1 MSQATLQNTLNI
13 TNIPTELAGSRLDRV
28 LFQQLPG
35 YSRTY
40 FQDLIDRGFVLVN
53 GKKITKS
60 SYSVQ
65 ATDQI
70 SVTIPPAK
78 EYDLT
83 PVQVDFEVVDENDD
97 FFVINKPAG
106 LVVHPSDNNK
116 EEISLIHG
124 LLHRYPDFCNIKD
137 DQRPGVVHRL
147 DRDTSGLMLIA
158 RTERSTRE
166 LISMFEKRQMQKTYL
181 AVVARHPHKSGT
193 IEFAIGRH
201 PIHRHKMSHMGIASR
216 NATSLYENLVY
227 YKDSSLVSVRIVTG
241 RTHQIRVHMAA
252 IGHGLVGDSL
262 YGYKSKLISRQAL
275 HSWTLSFEY
284 KGKKFNYQVPVPQDM
299 KILLQKLKNGENFN

>member
-1 MSQATLQNTLNI
+1 MSQTTLNI
-13 TNIPTELAGSRLDRV
+13 TNIPVESVGGRLDKI

-35 YSRTY
+35 YSRSY

-53 GKKITKS
+53 GKKVTKS
-60 SYSVQ
+60 SYAVQ
-65 ATDQI
+65 LNDQI

-83 PVQVDFEVVDENDD
+83 PTEVAFDVVDENAD
-97 FFVINKPAG
+97 FLVINKPAG

-116 EEISLIHG
+116 EEVSLVHG
-124 LLHRYPDFCNIKD
+124 LLHRYPDFCNLKD
-137 DQRPGVVHRL
+137 EQRPGVVHRL

-158 RTERSTRE
+158 RTERSQRE
-166 LISMFEKRQMQKTYL
+166 LISMFEKRQMHKTYL
-181 AVVARHPHKSGT
+181 AVVTRHPHKSGT
-193 IEFAIGRH
+193 IEFPIGRH

-216 NATSLYENLVY
+216 EATSLYENLVY
-227 YKDSSLVSVRIVTG
+227 YKDSSLVSVRIITG

-262 YGYKSKLISRQAL
+262 YGYKSRLISRQAL
-275 HSWTLSFEY
+275 HSWRLSFEF
-284 KGKKFNYQVPVPQDM
+284 KGKKFHYQIPVPQDM
-299 KILLQKLKNGENFN
+299 KILLQKLKSGENFN

>member
-1 MSQATLQNTLNI
+1 MSQAILNI
-13 TNIPTELAGSRLDRV
+13 TNIPMELIGNRLDKI
-28 LFQQLPG
+28 LSQQLPG

-40 FQDLIDRGFVLVN
+40 FQDLIDRGLVFVN
-53 GKKITKS
+53 GKKITKG

-83 PVQVDFEVVDENDD
+83 PTEVAFDVVDENAD
-97 FFVINKPAG
+97 FLVINKPAG

-116 EEISLIHG
+116 EEVSLVHG
-124 LLHRYPDFCNIKD
+124 LLHRYPDFCNLKD
-137 DQRPGVVHRL
+137 EQRPGVVHRL

-158 RTERSTRE
+158 RTERSQRE
-166 LISMFEKRQMQKTYL
+166 LISMFEKRQMHKTYL
-181 AVVARHPHKSGT
+181 AVVARHPHKFGT
-193 IEFAIGRH
+193 IEFPIGRH
-201 PIHRHKMSHMGIASR
+201 PIHRHKMSHMGIANR
-216 NATSLYENLVY
+216 EATSLYKNLVY
-227 YKDSSLVSVRIVTG
+227 YKDSSLVSVNIITG

-262 YGYKSKLISRQAL
+262 YGYKSRLISRQAL
-275 HSWTLSFEY
+275 HSWNLHFEY
-284 KGKKFNYQVPVPQDM
+284 RGKKFNYQIPVPQDM
-299 KILLQKLKNGENFN
+299 KILLQKLKSGENFN